1 MGGVD
6 EMFESILRPSNTYN
20 TRNKPVIHFSRWGG
34 RLSGRLECGC
44 QKQKEKGPRQNRR
57 LS

>member
-20 TRNKPVIHFSRWGG
+20 TRNKPVIHFSRWGASLWEIG
-34 RLSGRLECGC
+34 VWVSKTERKRTAA
-44 QKQKEKGPRQNRR
+44 K
-57 LS
+57 